1 VLTTPPVPCKT
12 GSPATSNV
20 VDIIVPEV
28 CPVITVIG
36 TVGSGE
42 IICYDATQTITVAGG
57 GNSFIVSPTAEVTMI
72 AGQNIIYLPGTLVEP
87 GGYMIGKIAPNGP
100 YCGQQPTS
108 LVTVLTGEDELPVI
122 TQTASFSLWPNPT
135 TGKFTLEQTGD
146 TGSKTVK
153 VVIYGMHGEKVITRD
168 LSGEKKYELSIA
180 ELPVGLYF
188 VKVVSGEYTRT
199 IKLIKTN

>member
-1 VLTTPPVPCKT
+1 ML
-12 GSPATSNV
+12 
-20 VDIIVPEV
+20 
-28 CPVITVIG
+28 
-36 TVGSGE
+36 
-42 IICYDATQTITVAGG
+42 
-57 GNSFIVSPTAEVTMI
+57 
-72 AGQNIIYLPGTLVEP
+72 
-87 GGYMIGKIAPNGP
+87 GKIAPNGP

-122 TQTASFSLWPNPT
+122 TQSASFNLYPNPT

-153 VVIYGMHGEKVITRD
+153 VVIYGMHGEKVMARD
-168 LSGEKKYELSIA
+168 LTGERKYELSIA